1 MLWVCGGVAMQE
13 NGKEISKDRRLIFFD
28 IDGTLVADLS
38 KPSKLTREAIEK
50 TRAKGHKV
58 FLSTGRNTAIIG
70 EDILAIGFDGMVASA
85 GGHVE
90 AEGRVLFDSLLPEE
104 LIQECLSVFHAHGV
118 YCRIESPEGIYTDPQ
133 MEELLKT
140 ANPDKSN
147 SELIRMQK
155 EIEAGIAIRPYKE
168 YPRNGAY
175 KICFTATSLKAVDET
190 KRFLGDR
197 FDYVVHPYGEA
208 STCFN
213 GEIIRKG
220 IDKGKG
226 MELICQ
232 YYGADIKDTIA
243 FGDSMNDYAML
254 TCAGISIAMGNACEE
269 LKRAADVV
277 CEGVKE
283 DGVYYQLERMNLL

>member
-1 MLWVCGGVAMQE
+1 MYEYKNGVDKNMSA
-13 NGKEISKDRRLIFFD
+13 RLIFFD
-28 IDGTLVADLS
+28 IDGTLVAELS
-38 KPSKLTREAIEK
+38 KPSVLTREGIK
-50 TRAKGHKV
+50 RTRAKGNKV

-70 EDILAIGFDGMVASA
+70 DDILAIGFDGMVASA
-85 GGHVE
+85 GGYVE
-90 AEGRVLFDSLLPEE
+90 AEGRVLFDNLLSEE
-104 LIQECLSVFHAHGV
+104 LIQECLSVFHAQGV

-133 MEELLKT
+133 MEQLLKT
-140 ANPDKSN
+140 AKPDKAN

-155 EIEAGIAIRPYKE
+155 EIEAGIDIRPYME

-175 KICFTATSLKAVDET
+175 KICFTATSLKAVEAT
-190 KRFLGDR
+190 KYFLGDR
-197 FDYVVHPYGEA
+197 FEYVVHPYGDA
-208 STCFN
+208 TSCFN

-226 MELICQ
+226 MERICQ
-232 YYGADIKDTIA
+232 YYGADRKDTIA

-254 TCAGISIAMGNACEE
+254 VSAGVSIAMGNACEE
-269 LKRAADVV
+269 LKRIADIV